1 MSTTSM
7 VAFDHLGC
15 LKKYETPEEILED
28 FYELRLKYYGKRKKY
43 QEGMV
48 GAESSRLS
56 NQARFILE
64 KCDGTVRVEN
74 KKKKLMIS
82 ELTRRDYDS
91 DPVKA
96 WKKAQ
101 LSATEALDESQ
112 NEESENENDVDE
124 DEDVTGPDYDYL
136 VGMPMWNLTE
146 EKKNAILKNRDEKQ
160 AELKKLQG
168 TSKEAMWET
177 DLETFLAK
185 LDEVET
191 EEALAD
197 AAGLAG
203 KNTKKQAKGGR
214 KGGGGATLKQEA
226 LPSPMEIRVAP
237 RIGDDLRVKAAK
249 AVAQKE
255 RKGMKAEKK
264 TMKGVMDEKDEFDI
278 MTEDGDMN
286 KSLSMKLGTTPEK
299 ILKAKSAPKQTKISF
314 PKKSPGA
321 AKGNKKVKARNPW
334 SDGSED
340 DEAGSDGGSDLS
352 EDAPVI
358 PRTTTGRAA
367 ATKAKYKFD
376 EDDSA
381 ASASN
386 SDLEPDMFDNDG
398 IAEETSKPTP
408 TKASKKEP
416 VVDSGSDFKAE
427 SDSDAESAPS
437 PPPAKKA
444 AVAAALKPKP
454 KKAAA
459 TNGSNGSNGSNG
471 HSQEKDEFD
480 VSDSGSDFGGG
491 FAKKFAA
498 KEVKKPEPKKEPS
511 ADALFSSFMQESSP
525 PKKADSYN
533 FNDSDSDE
541 ELDEKPKPKA
551 KPAPKKTKKASSN
564 DEFEFEEEKPKP
576 KKKAA
581 PKKAAPKK
589 VVNSDSD
596 DDMPLS
602 EKAKPKKK
610 PAAKKKK
617 MSDSDNSDFDKPKP
631 KKAKA
636 KPAAK
641 KEIV

>member
-43 QEGMV
+43 QEGML

-226 LPSPMEIRVAP
+226 LPSPMGIRVAP

-255 RKGMKAEKK
+255 RKEMKAEKK

-314 PKKSPGA
+314 PKKSPA

-416 VVDSGSDFKAE
+416 VVDSGSDFQAQ
-427 SDSDAESAPS
+427 
-437 PPPAKKA
+437 
-444 AVAAALKPKP
+444 
-454 KKAAA
+454 
-459 TNGSNGSNGSNG
+459 T
-471 HSQEKDEFD
+471 
-480 VSDSGSDFGGG
+480 
-491 FAKKFAA
+491 
-498 KEVKKPEPKKEPS
+498 
-511 ADALFSSFMQESSP
+511 QESSCDQRKQWIQRTQP
-525 PKKADSYN
+525 GKGR
-533 FNDSDSDE
+533 
-541 ELDEKPKPKA
+541 
-551 KPAPKKTKKASSN
+551 
-564 DEFEFEEEKPKP
+564 
-576 KKKAA
+576 
-581 PKKAAPKK
+581 
-589 VVNSDSD
+589 V
-596 DDMPLS
+596 
-602 EKAKPKKK
+602 
-610 PAAKKKK
+610 
-617 MSDSDNSDFDKPKP
+617 
-631 KKAKA
+631 
-636 KPAAK
+636 
-641 KEIV
+641 